1 MQQKSNKNAYLIS
14 KIAETIQ
21 ELRQKKNYSC
31 RKLAYEFGISR
42 RNLNKIENA
51 LIECKISTLMK
62 ICEALDIKF
71 SDFAK
76 LLEDKLGKDFTLID
90 V

>member
-1 MQQKSNKNAYLIS
+1 MQQKYDKNVYLKN
-14 KIAETIQ
+14 KIAELVR
-21 ELRQKKNYSC
+21 ELRKNKNYSG

-42 RNLNKIENA
+42 SNLNKIENA
-51 LIECKISTLMK
+51 LIECKIGTLLK

-76 LLEDKLGKDFTLID
+76 LLEEKLGKDFTFID
-90 V
+90 L